1 MHDEEWDETTKR
13 QEFEKL
19 VRANQTGL
27 LGFLVS
33 LTGNLADSE
42 DLAQECITVL
52 WKKFNEFEKGTNFGA
67 WARSTAF
74 FLFKNHSRKG
84 FAKKMTFDTDIM
96 ERLASMENIFHD
108 SRSSRLQFLS
118 ECLSEINDKERDL
131 ILSRYEPGRTVADL
145 AAQLGCNVK
154 SVYNS
159 LARIRLIL
167 AECMKRKQSETEG
180 GIG

>member
-1 MHDEEWDETTKR
+1 
-13 QEFEKL
+13 
-19 VRANQTGL
+19 
-27 LGFLVS
+27 
-33 LTGNLADSE
+33 
-42 DLAQECITVL
+42 
-52 WKKFNEFEKGTNFGA
+52 
-67 WARSTAF
+67 
-74 FLFKNHSRKG
+74 
-84 FAKKMTFDTDIM
+84 MTFDTDIM
-96 ERLASMENIFHD
+96 ERLASMENIFHE

-167 AECMKRKQSETEG
+167 AECMKRTQSETEG